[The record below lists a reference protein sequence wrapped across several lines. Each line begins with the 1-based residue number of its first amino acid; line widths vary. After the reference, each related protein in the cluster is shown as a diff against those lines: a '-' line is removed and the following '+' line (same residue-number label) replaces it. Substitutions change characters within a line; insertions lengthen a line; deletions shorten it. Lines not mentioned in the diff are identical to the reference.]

1 MESFGRRGTVSLM
14 RPRVPAPLHSETR
27 PTRNVQREKAE
38 ALRALHRPGHPLV
51 LINAWDCASAR
62 ILAEAGAPAVA
73 TTSAGI
79 AFSCGYPDGEKIS
92 RDLMLEAV
100 ARICGAVAVPVTAD
114 VEAGYGASPEDAYR
128 TAAGALEAGAAGL
141 NLEDGG
147 GGAGQPL
154 VELAL
159 QVEKIRA
166 VREAEELAGV
176 PLVLNARTD
185 VFLDA
190 VGPEGERLDEAVRRG
205 KAYHRAGADCVF
217 VPGVTDPAII
227 AALVL
232 RLDCPIN
239 VLASAGSPSIAEL
252 ARLGVAR
259 VSLGSGPMRAAL
271 TLFER
276 LVKEVSERG
285 TYSSLEGIVSHGAM
299 NERMS

>member
-1 MESFGRRGTVSLM
+1 M
-14 RPRVPAPLHSETR
+14 PIRV
-27 PTRNVQREKAE
+27 RNVQREKAE
-38 ALRALHRPGHPLV
+38 ALRALHRRGRPLV

-62 ILAEAGAPAVA
+62 ILEEAGAPAIA

-79 AFSCGYPDGEKIS
+79 AFSCGYPDGERIP

-100 ARICGAVAVPVTAD
+100 ARICGAVSVPVTAD
-114 VEAGYGASPEDAYR
+114 VEAGYGASPEEAHR
-128 TAAGALEAGAAGL
+128 TAAGVLDAGAAGL

-147 GGAGQPL
+147 GGAGEPL
-154 VELAL
+154 VELSL

-166 VREAEELAGV
+166 VREAEDRAGV

-185 VFLDA
+185 VYLDSA
-190 VGPEGERLDEAVRRG
+190 GAEGERLDEAVRRG
-205 KAYHRAGADCVF
+205 NAYRHAGADCVF

-227 AALVL
+227 AALVH

-239 VLASAGSPSIAEL
+239 VLAVAGSPSIAEL

-276 LVKEVSERG
+276 LVEEVSARG
-285 TYSSLEGIVSHGAM
+285 TYSSLEGIVSYGTM